1 MEKAYE
7 IREARE
13 RAGLTQEALGAL
25 LGVSMRT
32 VGNWERGQT
41 VPLNRLAKIR
51 EVLAGHWKDDESAD
65 SVGLSNASD
74 VELLAE
80 IARRFARTTEKAGE
94 SGATSTSPMN
104 QAGDDAGITEANR
117 GRLENGQQPV
127 PNLAEERRRRDQGKG
142 FGHRDQGDLDHENTG
157 TLRPP
162 PSREDAAAYEA
173 PNRGAEAKKKQD
185 RDAEDESE

>member
-1 MEKAYE
+1 MANGNE

-94 SGATSTSPMN
+94 QGERDTSPMN
-104 QAGDDAGITEANR
+104 QAGVRPADDWPHFDPDERTETEAHLRAREQLARSDYGLIADR
-117 GRLENGQQPV
+117 GHSEGKRQASEADKRG
-127 PNLAEERRRRDQGKG
+127 EE
-142 FGHRDQGDLDHENTG
+142 
-157 TLRPP
+157 
-162 PSREDAAAYEA
+162 S
-173 PNRGAEAKKKQD
+173 QD
-185 RDAEDESE
+185 PDDEP